1 MLKNLFYRKCLKLS
15 VPFSSQNISLQI
27 HQGAEEMRWESF
39 HIKRNREDLIL
50 VKKCNIVSNT
60 IGPAE
65 VSMLNLKGLLYNTEA
80 QWTIRYQISE
90 PREP

>member
-1 MLKNLFYRKCLKLS
+1 
-15 VPFSSQNISLQI
+15 
-27 HQGAEEMRWESF
+27 MRWESF